1 MMAHSIEI
9 ERRFIV
15 DGRKDKP
22 WRDGFDSSHIRQYY
36 IPYDRFS
43 VSEKHLL
50 LGDSKLAELTDEESE
65 IISNSESFTS
75 RIRITQDKS
84 ILTLKGKRNHA
95 SAIEL
100 EWEMDPSLA
109 EKITASSDF
118 PHVEK
123 VRFCWTG
130 EDGLVWEIDEFEG
143 GLAGLIL
150 AEVELEN
157 ETQEV
162 VLPKWL
168 GMELTGLHN
177 WSNAALAQTLGK
189 NNLNYRN

>member
-1 MMAHSIEI
+1 MAYSMEI
-9 ERRFIV
+9 ERRFFI
-15 DGRKDKP
+15 DGRTDKP

-36 IPYDRFS
+36 IPYDMFTVLENR
-43 VSEKHLL
+43 LL
-50 LGDSKLAELTDEESE
+50 FDGSKLTELTDEESE
-65 IISNSESFTS
+65 IISNSDSFTS

-100 EWEMDPSLA
+100 EWEIESPLA
-109 EKITASSDF
+109 EKITTSNDF
-118 PHVEK
+118 PHIEK
-123 VRFCWTG
+123 VRYCWTG

-150 AEVELEN
+150 AEVELVN
-157 ETQEV
+157 VTQEV

-177 WSNAALAQTLGK
+177 WSNAALAQTLEK
-189 NNLNYRN
+189 NNLKS

>member
-15 DGRKDKP
+15 DGREDKP
-22 WRDGFDSSHIRQYY
+22 WRDGFDLTSIRQYY
-36 IPYDRFS
+36 VPFDRFT

-50 LGDSKLAELTDEESE
+50 LDDSKLAELTDEESE
-65 IISNSESFTS
+65 IISNGESFTS
-75 RIRITQDKS
+75 RIRITKDKS
-84 ILTLKGKRNHA
+84 VLTLKGKRNHA

-100 EWEMDPSLA
+100 EWEIDSSMAL
-109 EKITASSDF
+109 KITTGNDF
-118 PHVEK
+118 PNIEK

-177 WSNAALAQTLGK
+177 WSNAALAQTLEK
-189 NNLNYRN
+189 NNLKS

>member
-1 MMAHSIEI
+1 MAYSMEI
-9 ERRFIV
+9 ERRFFI
-15 DGRKDKP
+15 DGRTDKP

-36 IPYDRFS
+36 IPYDRFT
-43 VSEKHLL
+43 VLENRLL
-50 LGDSKLAELTDEESE
+50 FDSSKLTELTDEESE
-65 IISNSESFTS
+65 IISNSNSFTS

-100 EWEMDPSLA
+100 EWEIESSMAL
-109 EKITASSDF
+109 KITASGDF

-123 VRFCWTG
+123 VRFFWTG
-130 EDGLVWEIDEFEG
+130 EDGLVWEVDEFEG

-162 VLPKWL
+162 ILPQWL

-189 NNLNYRN
+189 K

>member
-1 MMAHSIEI
+1 MAYSMEI
-9 ERRFIV
+9 ERRFFI
-15 DGRKDKP
+15 DGRTDKP

-36 IPYDRFS
+36 IPYDRFT
-43 VSEKHLL
+43 VLENRLL
-50 LGDSKLAELTDEESE
+50 FDSSKLTELTDEESE
-65 IISNSESFTS
+65 IISNSNSFTS

-100 EWEMDPSLA
+100 EWEIESSMAL
-109 EKITASSDF
+109 KITASGDF

-123 VRFCWTG
+123 VRFFWTG
-130 EDGLVWEIDEFEG
+130 EDGLVWEVDEFEG

-177 WSNAALAQTLGK
+177 WSNAALAQTLAK
-189 NNLNYRN
+189 NNLKS

>member
-1 MMAHSIEI
+1 MAYSMEI

-15 DGRKDKP
+15 DGRTDKP
-22 WRDGFDSSHIRQYY
+22 WRNGSNSNHIRQYY
-36 IPYDRFS
+36 IPYDRFAL
-43 VSEKHLL
+43 SENCLL
-50 LGDSKLAELTDEESE
+50 FDGSKLTELTDEESG
-65 IISNSESFTS
+65 IISTSESFTS
-75 RIRITQDKS
+75 RIRIKQDKS

-100 EWEMDPSLA
+100 EWEIESSMAL
-109 EKITASSDF
+109 KITASNDF
-118 PHVEK
+118 PHIEK
-123 VRFCWTG
+123 VRFYWFG
-130 EDGLVWEIDEFEG
+130 EDGLLWEIDEFEG

-162 VLPKWL
+162 VLPEWL

-177 WSNAALAQTLGK
+177 WSNAALAQTLEK
-189 NNLNYRN
+189 INVNS

>member
-1 MMAHSIEI
+1 MAYSMEI

-15 DGRKDKP
+15 DGRIDKP
-22 WRDGFDSSHIRQYY
+22 WRDGFDSNHIRQYY
-36 IPYDRFS
+36 IPYDSFTVLENR
-43 VSEKHLL
+43 LL
-50 LGDSKLAELTDEESE
+50 FDGSKLAELNSEENE

-75 RIRITQDKS
+75 RIRITQDKCT
-84 ILTLKGKRNHA
+84 LTLKGKRNHA

-100 EWEMDPSLA
+100 EWEIESSLA
-109 EKITASSDF
+109 ENIAASNDF

-123 VRFCWTG
+123 VRFCWAG
-130 EDGLVWEIDEFEG
+130 EDGLVWEVDEFEG

-168 GMELTGLHN
+168 GMELTGLHS
-177 WSNAALAQTLGK
+177 WSNAALAQTLAK
-189 NNLNYRN
+189 K